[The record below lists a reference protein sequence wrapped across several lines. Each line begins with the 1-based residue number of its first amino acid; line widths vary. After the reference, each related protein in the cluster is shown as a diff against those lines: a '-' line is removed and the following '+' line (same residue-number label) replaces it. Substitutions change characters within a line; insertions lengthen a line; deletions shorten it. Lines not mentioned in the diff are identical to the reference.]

1 MLTPFSEEHRLTV
14 TGILATKLHAIVDQG
29 FRRDFFDLYVMLQ
42 DQSLGMADC
51 LAAMRAVH
59 TQPIPDPL
67 LLRALTYFDDADR
80 EAPLPNEGKKDW
92 ETVKDYFLTRI
103 GHLLIP
109 PARKLSIQSQ
119 RIDVKPG

>member
-14 TGILATKLHAIVDQG
+14 TGILATKLHAIVDRG

-59 TQPIPDPL
+59 TQPIPD
-67 LLRALTYFDDADR
+67 
-80 EAPLPNEGKKDW
+80 EGKKDW